1 MWNTQLFEVPCL
13 IKHVAN
19 VCLSAATKKEAFR
32 VTLGRLDRGIDSQ
45 IDRYLIKCKVLP
57 FASVGGRSSKRKL
70 SLHIYRNAEKRNLKL
85 APHCSV
91 QHARR
96 KGGINCAVAIHE

>member
-1 MWNTQLFEVPCL
+1 MWNTQLFKVLCL

-32 VTLGRLDRGIDSQ
+32 ATRGRMDRSIDSQ
-45 IDRYLIKCKVLP
+45 IDRYLIKCKVP
-57 FASVGGRSSKRKL
+57 FASAGGRSSKLKL
-70 SLHIYRNAEKRNLKL
+70 SFHIYRNAEKRNVKL
-85 APHCSV
+85 ALHCSV

-96 KGGINCAVAIHE
+96 KGGGINCAVATDE